1 MKLSQYYAYRP
12 FYTVRLKSIFL
23 TQHSETF
30 SATHIYFGKVLQ
42 TNSLRSLH
50 KFLRSNELRYDR
62 YHKIGLE
69 YQLPLR
75 SFYFWTLGKTIK
87 DTIRI
92 IFAHYYLNIFTRWG
106 CKFTLPSL
114 FLYASWI
121 RHTSSGPALAVCF
134 PISKYCTMGLL
145 SRAFCCVPPCLNFE
159 NMAVAGIGETRLRT
173 PATQYRVGTMGLAYE
188 QLNVA
193 RTLRSCVS
201 STDDRPIVFTLTCSE
216 RDTVPAQSIHFCTCR
231 SSVAYVCGSHRDYKT
246 LLFILKIFYNNSSFT
261 SEFLNEIT
269 IVPICCRWPFTQS
282 HAYPDMIICI

>member
-1 MKLSQYYAYRP
+1 
-12 FYTVRLKSIFL
+12 
-23 TQHSETF
+23 
-30 SATHIYFGKVLQ
+30 LQ

-50 KFLRSNELRYDR
+50 KFLRSNELLYDR
-62 YHKIGLE
+62 YTTGLE

-75 SFYFWTLGKTIK
+75 SSYFWTLGKTIK
-87 DTIRI
+87 YTLPI
-92 IFAHYYLNIFTRWG
+92 ISAHYYLNLFTRWG

-145 SRAFCCVPPCLNFE
+145 SRAFCGVPPCLNFE

-173 PATQYRVGTMGLAYE
+173 AATQYRVGTQGLAYE
-188 QLNVA
+188 QLNIA

-216 RDTVPAQSIHFCTCR
+216 RESDRWGRHR
-231 SSVAYVCGSHRDYKT
+231 SSAEYTFLYFQIFCGLSVVLTGTRKT
-246 LLFILKIFYNNSSFT
+246 LVFILKIFYNTSSFT
-261 SEFLNEIT
+261 SELLNEIT

-282 HAYPDMIICI
+282 HAYSDMTICK